1 MTFLARSHQQDSGQK
16 IRICGHRHLS
26 LLSTG
31 PEEPSK
37 VCAQLLHRIDKRE
50 NIGFTSSLVL
60 DEVMYKILLK
70 TIEGKHRRNPL
81 DVIQKSVKEIGAQSS
96 EIRNALDI
104 ILGIEGLN
112 VVPVDRSHI
121 ESTVDYLEKFSVL
134 PRDAVHFSVMKS
146 LDCVDIASSDGDFDR
161 VEGINRWTP
170 LAPK

>member
-1 MTFLARSHQQDSGQK
+1 
-16 IRICGHRHLS
+16 
-26 LLSTG
+26 
-31 PEEPSK
+31 
-37 VCAQLLHRIDKRE
+37 
-50 NIGFTSSLVL
+50 
-60 DEVMYKILLK
+60 MYKILLK